1 MSILSVVG
9 RRSPGMRVTI
19 AALYTILIV
28 GSVTMIYPF
37 MLMLSTSITSKTDF
51 EEYAVVPRY
60 LYNDDVLLAK
70 YAEEKYAVDPL
81 LMNTAYRTEIFEFRE
96 LVDTSKPTT
105 PQITQLRQDIDALPP
120 EALQAR
126 LSDWQEVF
134 ARLPMSYK
142 AVAFQSSTGMT
153 GRSHQLYREFIEKKF
168 DGDLKRCQLV
178 YQEQVGRFKAIEI
191 PRERPLFRDYVPERT
206 DKFRD
211 FFEFKKSLPPEH
223 LIVVPVE
230 QKYAE
235 YLKARFDA
243 KVDNLNADFGTTY
256 KKFTEITLPETL
268 PSKESD
274 LSWFGGGGERAAWI
288 NFVKSKLTLSFIG
301 VANGA
306 QRFNA
311 FLEKVRPQAKLKL
324 EDWDLNVRPGVDR
337 PVLGNMAEA
346 APYFYEFLKKEV
358 RPEEIHVLSAENIYR
373 GVLKER
379 YGSTEKLNQKHGA
392 NYKDIGQAVLPLFE
406 ADYKELQAI
415 ESTTRLHFIA
425 RNYSEVLDY
434 ILMHG
439 RALWNTF
446 VLVALV
452 MLTSLTVNPLC
463 AYALSRFQLSYTN
476 KILLFC
482 LATMAFPPEVGMIPS
497 FLMLRSFPLGK
508 LIVGVVMG
516 LIIFGVFSIALKGK
530 APLWV
535 GMIAGAIIGFGT
547 AMFAM
552 PAETGNVSLLNS
564 YYALILP
571 GVANGFAIFM
581 FKGFFDS
588 LPRELYEAA
597 AMEGAG
603 ELHMFKHITLPLC
616 APVIAIIG
624 LDTFKSAYGSF
635 MFAMLVCQ
643 KEEMWTLMVWL
654 YQMQQWAPT
663 YVIIAA
669 LTLAAIPV
677 MIAILI
683 CQRFILRGIVL
694 PSMH

>member
-9 RRSPGMRVTI
+9 RRSPGMRATI
-19 AALYTILIV
+19 AALYTVLIA

-37 MLMLSTSITSKTDF
+37 MLMISTSIASKTDF
-51 EEYAVVPRY
+51 EEFAVVPRY
-60 LYNDDVLLAK
+60 LYNEDVLLAK
-70 YAEEKYAVDPL
+70 YAEEKYSVEPL
-81 LMNTAYRTEIFEFRE
+81 LLNTAYRTEIFEFRE
-96 LVDTSKPTT
+96 LVDTSKPAK
-105 PQITQLRQDIDALPP
+105 PPITQLREAVDALPA

-134 ARLPMSYK
+134 TRLPMSYK
-142 AVAFQSSTGMT
+142 AVAFQSSIGMT

-168 DGDLKRCQLV
+168 NGDLKRCQLA

-211 FFEFKKSLPPEH
+211 FFDFKKLLPAEH
-223 LIVVPVE
+223 LIVIPVE

-235 YLKARFDA
+235 FLKARFDA
-243 KVDNLNADFGTTY
+243 RIENLNADFGTKCT
-256 KKFTEITLPETL
+256 KFSEITLPETV
-268 PSKESD
+268 PAKESD
-274 LSWFGGGGERAAWI
+274 TSWFGGGGERAAWI
-288 NFVKSKLTLSFIG
+288 GFAKGKLTLSFLGI
-301 VANGA
+301 VDGA
-306 QRFNA
+306 RRFNA
-311 FLEKVRPQAKLKL
+311 YLEKVRPQARLKP
-324 EDWDLNVRPGVDR
+324 EDWDLNVRPGIDR
-337 PVLGNMAEA
+337 PVLVNMTEA
-346 APYFYEFLKKEV
+346 APYFYAFLKKEV
-358 RPEEIHVLSAENIYR
+358 QPEEIRVLSAENIYR
-373 GVLKER
+373 GVLQER
-379 YGSTEKLNQKHGA
+379 YGSAEKLNQKHGSD
-392 NYKDIGQAVLPLFE
+392 YKEISQAILPLFE
-406 ADYKELQAI
+406 ADYHELRAV
-415 ESTTRLHFIA
+415 ETPTRLHFVT

-446 VLVALV
+446 VFVALV

-530 APLWV
+530 APLWIGIV
-535 GMIAGAIIGFGT
+535 AGAVIGFGT

-552 PAETGNVSLLNS
+552 PQETGNVSLLNS
-564 YYALILP
+564 YSALILP

-654 YQMQQWAPT
+654 YQMQQWAPM

-669 LTLAAIPV
+669 LTLASVPV
-677 MIAILI
+677 LIAILV